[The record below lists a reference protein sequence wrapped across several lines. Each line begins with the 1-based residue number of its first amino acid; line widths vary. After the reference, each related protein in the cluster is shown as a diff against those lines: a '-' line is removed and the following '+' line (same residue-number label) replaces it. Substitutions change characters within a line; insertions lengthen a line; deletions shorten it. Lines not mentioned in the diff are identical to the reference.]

1 MRDVRYLQQFM
12 INKNKENTVTSLIP
26 SGMFLTVILLVALY
40 FILMLIGTE
49 LGPRDEYNFLPTLQR
64 GLSLPSMFDGRYPYT
79 DINALGRFMPLAMQ
93 EFNLIGYLSN
103 KPFWYFFAM
112 GIELVVF
119 IVIYN
124 IHIKEFITDK
134 FVRHMA
140 LIVVLLSPGFVT
152 AFFEIPSQE
161 RQVVVLLIAFL
172 LCYTAFS
179 RNRQPIA
186 FFASLLFAN
195 LSIYYKEPVFVAIAA
210 FAFSHMI
217 LTWRER
223 DLWSKVLD
231 GLLMASAAV
240 FLALYVILVIPKQGV
255 SYIYSTENPLLV
267 LVRNVANYSFYSD
280 PIPLLLLCPLAGWRM
295 YILIKGKEEPHPIL
309 DPLGFAGAAY
319 VGVYLVL
326 NIYGPYFLFPAWVMA
341 IPPLL
346 YFYLQ
351 KRPVKVFWRA
361 AFFITVLVFLV
372 NTVPFS
378 AYVLTYDK
386 YLPINFNHTTNF
398 LVADIKHRYPG
409 ERANI
414 FLDSIDRDGGRATY
428 FIFGEYL
435 KSKGLTIVDF
445 DMRSV
450 DKNET
455 WKPLQLKPS
464 PFDSRE
470 DIDSVVEHY
479 GYKNRQFP
487 YTLMQPGGVSEI
499 KKGDY
504 LVVTPENPNNI
515 DKEYIAALEG
525 EYDLLFAT
533 KSPFAIPSM
542 NAKAVVKMLVASLL
556 GREESARFLHTR
568 NIMKW
573 PDYYVFIKR

>member
-1 MRDVRYLQQFM
+1 MNDKK
-12 INKNKENTVTSLIP
+12 IENTVTSRNSNGLY
-26 SGMFLTVILLVALY
+26 LTVVFLAASY
-40 FILMLIGTE
+40 FILMLIGAE
-49 LGPRDEYNFLPTLQR
+49 LGPRDEYNFLPTLQS
-64 GLSLPSMFDGRYPYT
+64 GLSLPSMFDERYPYT
-79 DINALGRFMPLAMQ
+79 DINALGRFMPMAMQ
-93 EFNLIGYLSN
+93 EFNLVGYLSN
-103 KPFWYFFAM
+103 EPFWYFFAI

-119 IVIYN
+119 IMIFNVY
-124 IHIKEFITDK
+124 IKEYVTDK
-134 FVRHMA
+134 FVRYLA
-140 LIVVLLSPGFVT
+140 LIAVLLSPGFVT

-161 RQVVVLLIAFL
+161 RQVVVLLLAFL
-172 LCYTAFS
+172 LCYTAFI

-195 LSIYYKEPVFVAIAA
+195 LAIYYKEPVFAAIAA

-223 DLWSKVLD
+223 NLWSKVLD
-231 GLLMASAAV
+231 GLLIACAAV

-255 SYIYSTENPLLV
+255 SYIYSTENPLIV
-267 LVRNVANYSFYSD
+267 LVRNVANYAFFSD

-295 YILIKGKEEPHPIL
+295 YVLIKGKAAPHPIM

-326 NIYGPYFLFPAWVMA
+326 NIYGPYFLFPAWIMA

-351 KRPVKVFWRA
+351 SRPVKVFWRA
-361 AFFITVLVFLV
+361 AFFITVLVFVV
-372 NTVPFS
+372 NTLPFS

-386 YLPINFNHTTNF
+386 YLPVNFNRTADF

-409 ERANI
+409 KRANI

-428 FIFGEYL
+428 FILGEYL
-435 KSKGLTIVDF
+435 KFKGLTIGDF

-450 DKNET
+450 DKYET
-455 WKPLQLKPS
+455 SRPSQLKPS
-464 PFDSRE
+464 PFDRQE
-470 DIDSVVEHY
+470 DIDRIVEHY
-479 GYKNRQFP
+479 GYQNRQFP

-515 DKEYIAALEG
+515 DNEYIAALEG

-556 GREESARFLHTR
+556 GKEESTRFMHTR

-573 PDYYVFIKR
+573 PDYYVLIKK